1 MGIRAK
7 VRRSTPRRGT
17 VAVASRVSRP
27 GRTTRAER
35 PARSN
40 RHAKSAHVNGSKA
53 HKGQHKDNLK
63 EANGVHAASNGIASY
78 SKALRFL
85 ATLADFEKLRIVRY
99 NSQNFDLDR
108 MRTLLKKLGN
118 PQDQFRSV

>member
-27 GRTTRAER
+27 TRTTRAER
-35 PARSN
+35 STPHTTKLTKLSSKTVHHDTKHDRCPDPRHDAKHPAHPGNAS
-40 RHAKSAHVNGSKA
+40 HAAHANGS
-53 HKGQHKDNLK
+53 
-63 EANGVHAASNGIASY
+63 GITSY

-85 ATLADFEKLRIVRY
+85 ATLSDYERLRIVRY
-99 NSQNFDLDR
+99 NSQ
-108 MRTLLKKLGN
+108 
-118 PQDQFRSV
+118 